1 MKAWNGEG
9 ASKALQYLDKLVSI
23 NQLPSEPHL
32 KYTDRLKEPQRLF
45 RQQFESSDPAHKDH
59 VHLDVLFKLLYLRGL
74 DQRHNNFILHSMFSQ
89 AKTIAT
95 MASCT
100 DMMHAVQTFVN
111 NYPQG
116 EALSEPTVAYASKSA
131 PLETVPRPLSAP
143 PPKKC
148 DLCSANFLPAQ
159 PSYRFCAPCQA
170 TRRKEFRDKGKAKAL
185 VASHL
190 PPQSS
195 GSFFPPHVQYQHT
208 ARLLSPQLLS
218 TFTPEV
224 QQLMAF
230 QAAQGQGPPYDYA
243 SLQQDPTL
251 SALYYGYVA
260 HASTSRSLVPC
271 PRELYNYAQRPEHFA
286 LKANID
292 RLMSVADSA
301 CTLHCTGNLS
311 RLKCA
316 QLIPEPILLSG
327 IGAAAVYLTHV
338 GYDPSIPLG
347 HRNLYYGKNVAADLI
362 SLGYLSRTG
371 RCAFIQDLD
380 QVLRVYFDG
389 ELLFSAPRQAN
400 KINIMPTTVDLCF
413 NFFFLNV

>member
-1 MKAWNGEG
+1 
-9 ASKALQYLDKLVSI
+9 
-23 NQLPSEPHL
+23 
-32 KYTDRLKEPQRLF
+32 
-45 RQQFESSDPAHKDH
+45 
-59 VHLDVLFKLLYLRGL
+59 
-74 DQRHNNFILHSMFSQ
+74 
-89 AKTIAT
+89 

-100 DMMHAVQTFVN
+100 DMMHAVQRFIN

-116 EALSEPTVAYASKSA
+116 ALSEPTVAYASKSA
-131 PLETVPRPLSAP
+131 PLETVSRHLSAP

-170 TRRKEFRDKGKAKAL
+170 NRRKEFRDKGKAKAL

-195 GSFFPPHVQYQHT
+195 GSFLSPHVQYQHSTNSSQFVPPYAQPKPT
-208 ARLLSPQLLS
+208 APLLSPQLLS

-230 QAAQGQGPPYDYA
+230 QAAQGQGPPYDYT

-260 HASTSRSLVPC
+260 HASTSRSLVSC
-271 PRELYNYAQRPEHFA
+271 PRDLYNYAQRPEHFA

-327 IGAAAVYLTHV
+327 IGAEAVYLTHV
-338 GYDPSIPLG
+338 GYDPSMPLG

-400 KINIMPTTVDLCF
+400 NLYPFNALSLAPHSCVKPNCTV
-413 NFFFLNV
+413 